1 MKSKLNHCSETRLG
15 DGQHPSLPPK
25 IASRL
30 ARWGL
35 CGLLLAVVWASPVLA
50 APVSPGRV
58 LILADTLYDQIN
70 NKTISGG
77 ATFDPRNS
85 VEAQIARGMGFI
97 VDYAYNGAPSGVSF
111 PVSGLDGTRRQWSS
125 IPVSSGVSPFGLQDY
140 RAILFCDPQCKGA
153 GATALG
159 NVSNLSGP
167 EGATPAWGPVV
178 AGHNIIIDGEDFDY
192 HYLAQIGARYY
203 LTNVIKFVTGA
214 NTTCTNGTGLYV
226 SLSCY
231 YAGAAINTP
240 VPVLN
245 QGFGSGL
252 FTVRGGAY
260 NAITITA
267 VHPALTSVT
276 SANLSGYSSSS
287 HETFDTWAP
296 GFTVLAIVTDPFA
309 PKIFSGGGTNGAPYM
324 LASACDGIT
333 PIPSNAPSGCL
344 SITNRSVDC
353 IGTNNTYAWSFCITN
368 QFTNAIGWISITDL
382 PSGVTISQD
391 LIPLNPVL
399 QPGQGQCFTLLLS
412 LTNSAVNLTNVCF
425 SMGAHSTDFFL
436 CCSTTNCLTL
446 APCCAYVPPKS
457 PVGPSESLVPIP
469 GQPNCYN
476 YTVTVRNVSS
486 EGAEYIFFT
495 ADPTYGCLTF
505 TPDIVTLPT
514 VLLPN
519 QQVTVTVRVCLG
531 PAPCGRCFLISLEDA
546 CCSTR
551 HCLPSVAGGAG
562 GAVAVG
568 SPADRSLFM
577 TPTSIPL
584 AVILTPD
591 IKFSSVSYVA
601 NGEVVA
607 SNSVPPFSAIWS
619 NAPAGDYV
627 LRADGTE
634 AGGGGVWN
642 SDPVTIYVRTD
653 QSSTDSEGVAP
664 IITGVQV
671 RSAMISFMV
680 MTAPG
685 VTYQVQYSDSIISPN
700 WQPIGE
706 IIVGDGGVSA
716 LSYSRTN
723 APQRFYRVRV
733 Q

>member
-159 NVSNLSGP
+159 NVSNLSGL

-267 VHPALTSVT
+267 VHPALTRDRKST
-276 SANLSGYSSSS
+276 RLNSS
-287 HETFDTWAP
+287 HA
-296 GFTVLAIVTDPFA
+296 
-309 PKIFSGGGTNGAPYM
+309 
-324 LASACDGIT
+324 
-333 PIPSNAPSGCL
+333 
-344 SITNRSVDC
+344 
-353 IGTNNTYAWSFCITN
+353 
-368 QFTNAIGWISITDL
+368 
-382 PSGVTISQD
+382 
-391 LIPLNPVL
+391 
-399 QPGQGQCFTLLLS
+399 
-412 LTNSAVNLTNVCF
+412 
-425 SMGAHSTDFFL
+425 
-436 CCSTTNCLTL
+436 
-446 APCCAYVPPKS
+446 
-457 PVGPSESLVPIP
+457 
-469 GQPNCYN
+469 
-476 YTVTVRNVSS
+476 
-486 EGAEYIFFT
+486 
-495 ADPTYGCLTF
+495 
-505 TPDIVTLPT
+505 
-514 VLLPN
+514 
-519 QQVTVTVRVCLG
+519 
-531 PAPCGRCFLISLEDA
+531 
-546 CCSTR
+546 
-551 HCLPSVAGGAG
+551 
-562 GAVAVG
+562 
-568 SPADRSLFM
+568 
-577 TPTSIPL
+577 
-584 AVILTPD
+584 
-591 IKFSSVSYVA
+591 
-601 NGEVVA
+601 
-607 SNSVPPFSAIWS
+607 
-619 NAPAGDYV
+619 
-627 LRADGTE
+627 
-634 AGGGGVWN
+634 
-642 SDPVTIYVRTD
+642 
-653 QSSTDSEGVAP
+653 
-664 IITGVQV
+664 
-671 RSAMISFMV
+671 
-680 MTAPG
+680 
-685 VTYQVQYSDSIISPN
+685 
-700 WQPIGE
+700 
-706 IIVGDGGVSA
+706 
-716 LSYSRTN
+716 
-723 APQRFYRVRV
+723 
-733 Q
+733 